1 MLCLVGGDDMSRI
14 GRKPIP
20 IPSGV
25 EVDIR
30 DNSILVKG
38 PLGTLEKPLPSGI
51 IVKRTDNTITVE
63 RPSDEKYYKA
73 LHGTVRTI
81 VANMVEGVT
90 KGFSK
95 TLEIIGT
102 GYRAQKQ
109 GDRLVIN
116 IGYSSPVTFEP
127 NEVVFEVPDPTHVVV
142 KGIDKEKVGAMAAN
156 IRACRPVNP
165 YSGKGIR
172 YANEIVRRKL
182 GKAGKVGGKK

>member
-1 MLCLVGGDDMSRI
+1 MSRI

-25 EVDIR
+25 DVDIKE
-30 DNSILVKG
+30 NNIVVKG
-38 PLGTLEKPLPSGI
+38 PLGTLERTIPLGI
-51 IVKRTDNTITVE
+51 TVRRSDNTLIVE
-63 RPSDEKYYKA
+63 RQSEEKLYKS
-73 LHGTVRTI
+73 LHGTVRTV

-109 GDRLVIN
+109 GDKLVLN
-116 IGYSSPVTFEP
+116 IGYSNPVVIEP
-127 NEVVFEVPDPTHVVV
+127 DGVTFEVPDPTHVTV
-142 KGIDKEKVGAMAAN
+142 KGIDKEKVGAMAAA

-165 YSGKGIR
+165 YSGKGIK
-172 YANEIVRRKL
+172 YVDEVVRRKL
-182 GKAGKVGGKK
+182 GKAGKVGGK

>member
-1 MLCLVGGDDMSRI
+1 MSRI

-25 EVDIR
+25 DVEIKE
-30 DNSILVKG
+30 NSISVKG

-51 IVKRTDNTITVE
+51 IIKKSDSTITVE
-63 RPSDEKYYKA
+63 RPNDDKYYKA

-81 VANMVEGVT
+81 VNNMIEGVT

-116 IGYSSPVTFEP
+116 IGYSNPAIFEP
-127 NEVVFEVPDPTHVVV
+127 DEVHFEVPDPTHVVV
-142 KGIDKEKVGAMAAN
+142 KGIDKERVGAVSAN
-156 IRACRPVNP
+156 IRGCRPVNP

-172 YANEIVRRKL
+172 YAGEAVRRKL
-182 GKAGKVGGKK
+182 GKAGKVGAKK